1 LLKKQ
6 KKTLPPEPAVP
17 VRSRTL
23 NEVPTLKIRCVR
35 RATGSAF
42 IECDP
47 DIATGINIRRPEGN
61 NPESDE
67 AATKRLPDRCHVQ
80 AHKSVAGVG
89 A

>member
-1 LLKKQ
+1 M
-6 KKTLPPEPAVP
+6 PEPAVP

-23 NEVPTLKIRCVR
+23 NEVPTLKIRCAR

-42 IECDP
+42 IECGPP
-47 DIATGINIRRPEGN
+47 DIATPGINIRRPEGN

-80 AHKSVAGVG
+80 AHKSVADVG